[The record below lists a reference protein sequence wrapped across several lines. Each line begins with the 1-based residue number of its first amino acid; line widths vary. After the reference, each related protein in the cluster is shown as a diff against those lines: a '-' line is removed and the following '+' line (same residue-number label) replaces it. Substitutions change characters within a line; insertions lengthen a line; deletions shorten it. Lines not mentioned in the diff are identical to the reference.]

1 MKFWINFFQKKRC
14 KICILIHRL
23 SRRRDDARGHS
34 PDADAAFGAGANG
47 RRCRTTIDA
56 IVDVGG
62 EENCGVYDVTDERVV
77 TTVDAR
83 ERDVVRVARG
93 IARDATEDT
102 LG

>member
-1 MKFWINFFQKKRC
+1 M
-14 KICILIHRL
+14 
-23 SRRRDDARGHS
+23 S
-34 PDADAAFGAGANG
+34 
-47 RRCRTTIDA
+47 
-56 IVDVGG
+56 DVGG